1 MDTTIK
7 NKSFRLIE
15 LAGIVSL
22 LLSCVMT
29 CCLLLP
35 SFLLSRQLKG
45 ETETAVVLLSGNH
58 VDIPHNDFHY
68 LFSRM
73 GLAFVSVPSDSLTA
87 ESAAG
92 ELERISSEQGY
103 AEVILMAGR
112 GHSALALEAAAVS
125 ERVSGVLL
133 FSPDVGLAED
143 FARPAVPVGIFD
155 GKNPETIRFY
165 ELLSGEDAS
174 LWSGQE
180 KSGLLPRS
188 TFVAPSGQQFMTIW
202 DSIGPNSFF
211 GVFLPF
217 FPGFQ
222 MEVSGFISFFI
233 LGGGEAAG
241 GYASYVFFVHSLKVL
256 AIVFLL
262 VGILLSLFG
271 LRARRVKRPQ
281 LLRGAAEE
289 LPIAKAGVFFRK
301 KNWAVRVGTLLFSV
315 LAAIVLVLDR
325 RYFVPLLAVWPVV
338 FFLLQLL
345 FGFGFFAR
353 PIRSRPLSGGER
365 GLLLLTGILVPVS
378 ILLVKAAGLFTVSI
392 FVGTER
398 LVLYVGLG
406 GLFLI
411 GRFLLSRLLLFFDA
425 ARVDFYGKTI
435 LPSGG
440 EAVLLSC
447 VPYVT
452 ALVLGLSGGDT
463 ESAVAACVI
472 LVVFLFHQWAEGI
485 FRRAT
490 GSAVWTVVFSGA
502 LFWVFL

>member
-165 ELLSGEDAS
+165 ELLSE
-174 LWSGQE
+174 
-180 KSGLLPRS
+180 
-188 TFVAPSGQQFMTIW
+188 
-202 DSIGPNSFF
+202 
-211 GVFLPF
+211 
-217 FPGFQ
+217 
-222 MEVSGFISFFI
+222 
-233 LGGGEAAG
+233 
-241 GYASYVFFVHSLKVL
+241 
-256 AIVFLL
+256 
-262 VGILLSLFG
+262 
-271 LRARRVKRPQ
+271 
-281 LLRGAAEE
+281 
-289 LPIAKAGVFFRK
+289 
-301 KNWAVRVGTLLFSV
+301 
-315 LAAIVLVLDR
+315 
-325 RYFVPLLAVWPVV
+325 
-338 FFLLQLL
+338 
-345 FGFGFFAR
+345 
-353 PIRSRPLSGGER
+353 
-365 GLLLLTGILVPVS
+365 
-378 ILLVKAAGLFTVSI
+378 
-392 FVGTER
+392 
-398 LVLYVGLG
+398 
-406 GLFLI
+406 I
-411 GRFLLSRLLLFFDA
+411 GRA
-425 ARVDFYGKTI
+425 HV
-435 LPSGG
+435 
-440 EAVLLSC
+440 
-447 VPYVT
+447 
-452 ALVLGLSGGDT
+452 
-463 ESAVAACVI
+463 
-472 LVVFLFHQWAEGI
+472 
-485 FRRAT
+485 
-490 GSAVWTVVFSGA
+490 
-502 LFWVFL
+502 